1 MNSFDNFWFVIAF
14 KFLKLGYLFIYLCC
28 DEGKLIIMLKE
39 IIGGNNITRQDFEKV
54 YKNSTQV
61 RLFYVL
67 QACDFHDY
75 KLLSNLCMTPR
86 MGERWQC

>member
-14 KFLKLGYLFIYLCC
+14 KFLKSRYLFIYLCC

-67 QACDFHDY
+67 QACDFPW
-75 KLLSNLCMTPR
+75 L
-86 MGERWQC
+86 